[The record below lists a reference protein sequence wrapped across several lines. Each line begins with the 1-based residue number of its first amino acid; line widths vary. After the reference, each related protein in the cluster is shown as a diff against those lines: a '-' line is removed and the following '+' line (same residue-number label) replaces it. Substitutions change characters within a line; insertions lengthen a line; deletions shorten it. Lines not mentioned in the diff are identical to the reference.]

1 MEVIQNGPDHDGHD
15 HLRSARPPMLTE
27 VTLLQIPHGAQ
38 RRAESVGTTTRK
50 HDRPDGLDHAGGLK
64 HNRLQVARFRT
75 IVVDAP
81 GGAILKE
88 YDSAAGRPLRICKV
102 PNFHARNVR
111 DVPSAP
117 GPSRPCSAVWDVGA
131 PAMATDPIKPS
142 PNSLRVV
149 PDMARFSLQS
159 LSIFG
164 FSSLCIFRLSWGPR
178 KATGNKP
185 FACGFQARTS
195 DLASWATAV
204 LTRSARYPG
213 PMGLG
218 SPRLGGN
225 GGSCVT
231 LGLFLWGTHPFRHG
245 NTPTYFPASG
255 G

>member
-1 MEVIQNGPDHDGHD
+1 
-15 HLRSARPPMLTE
+15 MLTE

-38 RRAESVGTTTRK
+38 WRAESVGTTTRK
-50 HDRPDGLDHAGGLK
+50 HDGPDGLDHAGRLK
-64 HNRLQVARFRT
+64 HDRLQVARSRT

-111 DVPSAP
+111 DVP
-117 GPSRPCSAVWDVGA
+117 VGA
-131 PAMATDPIKPS
+131 GSVSALLRSLGRGLATDPIKPS

-231 LGLFLWGTHPFRHG
+231 LGLFLWGTHPIRHG